1 VEQVAVVGD
10 KGKETFRYGTNIDL
24 EINPEVSREKEWNFR
39 RMLITLIT
47 VRQIHESIKRHTLMR
62 NYCSM
67 CMKLWV
73 SLGPFIMKLS
83 IGGCGN
89 ERNREAKY
97 GLLVLIL
104 VRCRDSF

>member
-1 VEQVAVVGD
+1 
-10 KGKETFRYGTNIDL
+10 
-24 EINPEVSREKEWNFR
+24 
-39 RMLITLIT
+39 M
-47 VRQIHESIKRHTLMR
+47 RH
-62 NYCSM
+62 YCSM

-83 IGGCGN
+83 LKGCGN

-104 VRCRDSF
+104 VRCRDRF